1 VTLPT
6 APVPPIAVGVMELG
20 TGYLIYGTQDLFGF
34 LAAVTRRRPWHRRL
48 GHLDAR
54 VQVVFQGIFLF
65 VALTLFGT
73 LTSPPLSVY
82 GGVGVHCLRR
92 AGRGRHGLEPNT
104 RGRPGS

>member
-1 VTLPT
+1 
-6 APVPPIAVGVMELG
+6 
-20 TGYLIYGTQDLFGF
+20 
-34 LAAVTRRRPWHRRL
+34 
-48 GHLDAR
+48 
-54 VQVVFQGIFLF
+54 

-104 RGRPGS
+104 WG